1 MSGGDGQ
8 VGSTVA
14 LAVGGQTVI
23 DSARNAFPQSVQFP
37 SNDNGISESLND
49 GALHVRAH
57 ADKYHKIWYY
67 DGIAFATNEG
77 HGHFRFYAES
87 NTQRNSTTG
96 GKTLVFDIDSQ
107 NQTVTASG
115 NITAYSDIKLKDN
128 IKQIENALEKVCAIR
143 GVTYT
148 RKDHQD
154 KTKRHMGVIAQEVEA
169 AGLHEV
175 VEYNIE
181 KDVKTIAYGNM
192 VGLLIEAIKE
202 QKKEV
207 NELKL
212 LVKQLL
218 EK

>member
-1 MSGGDGQ
+1 
-8 VGSTVA
+8 
-14 LAVGGQTVI
+14 
-23 DSARNAFPQSVQFP
+23 
-37 SNDNGISESLND
+37 
-49 GALHVRAH
+49 
-57 ADKYHKIWYY
+57 
-67 DGIAFATNEG
+67 
-77 HGHFRFYAES
+77 
-87 NTQRNSTTG
+87 
-96 GKTLVFDIDSQ
+96 
-107 NQTVTASG
+107 
-115 NITAYSDIKLKDN
+115 
-128 IKQIENALEKVCAIR
+128 
-143 GVTYT
+143 
-148 RKDHQD
+148 
-154 KTKRHMGVIAQEVEA
+154 MGVIAQEVEA